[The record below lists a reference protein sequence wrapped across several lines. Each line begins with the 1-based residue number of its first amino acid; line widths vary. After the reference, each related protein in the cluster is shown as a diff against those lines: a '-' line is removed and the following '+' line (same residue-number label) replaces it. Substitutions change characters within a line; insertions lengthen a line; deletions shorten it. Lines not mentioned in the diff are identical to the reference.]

1 MSEKMQ
7 NENTDPMWKTHMET
21 LMKRMRQTEIAE
33 IIDEAIWKWYFEQGK
48 EVPNWKMKKDPD
60 WWIDY
65 LKKLEEE

>member
-60 WWIDY
+60 WWTDY
-65 LKKLEEE
+65 LAELENE